1 MIERKLHWVWLGDKF
16 PDKDRK
22 WAEEWISHHMDWRSI
37 LWTDK
42 PQAKGCFTE
51 VRRIPRLVN
60 QDVFDEME
68 RWSPGRAAIAARS
81 DVVRY
86 ELVAMEGGVYL
97 DTDVNCFKR
106 IDDLLDGVN
115 LFVSDERAIEPEWA
129 ACPGNYMFGAE
140 KGSPAMWTVV
150 RELTGNL
157 RKLKGQENPVLTTG
171 PRYLQDQLLKYKDKL
186 VTFPYMF
193 FNPLGPMYDPDQVKK
208 WPEMSYGNHRFDGK
222 WYDREKKTPPKE
234 FLG

>member
-1 MIERKLHWVWLGDKF
+1 
-16 PDKDRK
+16 
-22 WAEEWISHHMDWRSI
+22 
-37 LWTDK
+37 
-42 PQAKGCFTE
+42 
-51 VRRIPRLVN
+51 
-60 QDVFDEME
+60 
-68 RWSPGRAAIAARS
+68 
-81 DVVRY
+81 
-86 ELVAMEGGVYL
+86 MEGGVYL

-171 PRYLQDQLLKYKDKL
+171 PRYLQDHEVAEVDEAECGGFASVGEARAGRAAG
-186 VTFPYMF
+186 VTVRVVR
-193 FNPLGPMYDPDQVKK
+193 GGSACDCAV
-208 WPEMSYGNHRFDGK
+208 G
-222 WYDREKKTPPKE
+222 
-234 FLG
+234 